1 VRTTLR
7 LRVGGLTLAV
17 SAEADGPR
25 LQWPAVY
32 RPFLTTRGAD
42 IAISA
47 QWELPPVPADARTL
61 FESGGAWSCLAVG
74 NERWYTFRTQ
84 GPSRPPDRI
93 LRMKAS
99 LTRGTLHVARGKA
112 ARAAGFALAYPLD
125 DLVFQHHLASRGA
138 AVVHACGLLHEERAL
153 IFCGASGAGKSTTAR
168 LWKRHAPRTV
178 VLSDDRIVLRVQRGR
193 FWAFGTP
200 WHGEGRFAAEG
211 ARPLAALFF
220 LRQSRRNEL
229 RAISPADA
237 AAQLLA
243 RSFPPPWDAQGVAG
257 ALTACA
263 DVAAST
269 PAYELRFRRDAGAVA
284 AVRDFMARFPSRRR
298 TSPTR

>member
-1 VRTTLR
+1 VQTAR
-7 LRVGGLTLAV
+7 LHVGGLTLAV
-17 SAEADGPR
+17 STEADGPR

-32 RPFLTTRGAD
+32 RPFLAARGAD

-47 QWELPPVPADARTL
+47 QWELPPVPSGARTL

-93 LRMKAS
+93 LRMEAS
-99 LTRGTLHVARGKA
+99 LSRGTLHVARGKA

-125 DLVFQHHLASRGA
+125 DLLFQHHLASRGA
-138 AVVHACGLLHEERAL
+138 AVVHACGLLHQGRAL
-153 IFCGASGAGKSTTAR
+153 LFCGASGAGKSTTAR
-168 LWKRHAPRTV
+168 LWRRHAPRTV
-178 VLSDDRIVLRVQRGR
+178 VLSDDRIVLRVRQERG
-193 FWAFGTP
+193 WAFGTP
-200 WHGEGRFAAEG
+200 WHGEGRFAAAAG
-211 ARPLAALFF
+211 RPLAALFF
-220 LRQSRRNEL
+220 LRQSQRSEL
-229 RAISPADA
+229 RAIAPADA
-237 AAQLLA
+237 AARLLA

-257 ALTACA
+257 ALAACA

-269 PAYELRFRRDAGAVA
+269 PAYELRFRRDASAVA
-284 AVRDFMARFPSRRR
+284 AVREVLARLPSRRK